1 MEQIEAELNNKAIE
15 RVKEVVVEKPK
26 KERTQAQKE
35 AFEKARLKRA
45 ENIAKKK
52 AEAQVNLNAEDEYND
67 AEVEEQP
74 TEVQA
79 PPQPQPEPKPAPK
92 RRGRP
97 RKKKE
102 EPPAP
107 HFIPPTTGIPQN
119 LYSVQG
125 HNNNYPM
132 MMPNGFPYWMYQP
145 PPQKE
150 AVVNNYYYGT
160 NPKEIRSEHKE
171 TIREP
176 VKPPTPP
183 APVESSSEE
192 EEEYEL
198 PQDPRLKYRFA

>member
-1 MEQIEAELNNKAIE
+1 MEGIEAELNNKSIE
-15 RVKEVVVEKPK
+15 RIKQVVVEKPK

-45 ENIAKKK
+45 ENLAKKK
-52 AEAQVNLNAEDEYND
+52 AEAQANLNAEDEYND
-67 AEVEEQP
+67 AEVEEP
-74 TEVQA
+74 TQVQE
-79 PPQPQPEPKPAPK
+79 PQPQPQPEPKPVPR

-107 HFIPPTTGIPQN
+107 HFIPPTTGMPQN
-119 LYSVQG
+119 FYAVQG
-125 HNNNYPM
+125 QQPSM

-145 PPQKE
+145 PPQKQE
-150 AVVNNYYYGT
+150 PVVNNYYYGT

-176 VKPPTPP
+176 VRPPTPP
-183 APVESSSEE
+183 APVYSSSEE
-192 EEEYEL
+192 EVEFPE
-198 PQDPRLKYRFA
+198 DPRLKYRFA